1 MATYTPSPDNV
12 TFGRGKIMFAPFL
25 TTAAPVQYYHF
36 GNCDTFSIGVAP
48 ETVDMTNFMTETSAP
63 YKSVVKK
70 VNIPIKI
77 AGFEFSSFNNKINFM
92 GDQTS
97 YTQAAATI
105 TGETLAS
112 AAITGLKGSFFRT
125 TKRTISG
132 LIMTQGATT
141 MVSGTDYTVEDASAG
156 VVKILST
163 GSTIADGTS
172 LLLTYA
178 HAAITG
184 AGLTVVRAAVDTS
197 VEGRLLFLPD
207 NTTGPDNEVLVWNAT
222 LRPDGDIGF
231 IGENDFLKWN
241 LTGVVQDDSAGIY
254 GGSTACPYFQVT
266 TR

>member
-12 TFGRGKIMFAPFL
+12 TFGRGKVMFAPFT
-25 TTAAPVQYYHF
+25 TTAAPTQYFHF

-70 VNIPIKI
+70 INIPIKVS
-77 AGFEFSSFNNKINFM
+77 GFEFSSFNNKINFM
-92 GDQTS
+92 GDATT

-125 TKRTISG
+125 TKRSISG
-132 LIMTQGATT
+132 PILTQGATT
-141 MVSGTDYTVEDASAG
+141 LVSGTDYTLEDTSAG

-163 GSTIADGTS
+163 GATVTDGTS

-178 HAAITG
+178 HAALTG
-184 AGLTVVRAAVDTS
+184 ANVLTVVRGAVDTS

-222 LRPDGDIGF
+222 LRPDGDVGF
-231 IGENDFLKWN
+231 IGDDFLKWN
-241 LTGVVQDDSAGIY
+241 LTGVVQDDSAGVY
-254 GGSTACPYFQVT
+254 GGSTVCPYFQVT